1 MFHAWNEVFSE
12 GHWQGVDPTWN
23 QVRLDATHIKLSDDL
38 SAALL
43 LASSTNEISFTVLDQ
58 SYF

>member
-1 MFHAWNEVFSE
+1 MFHAWNEVLAN
-12 GHWQGVDPTWN
+12 GQWQGVDPTWN

-38 SAALL
+38 GAALL
-43 LASSTNEISFTVLDQ
+43 FASYTKEVRFKVLEQ